1 MMTRIAPARRPDT
14 QLRGVGAFRAVNTCE
29 VELSQPL
36 PDIPATEPANG
47 QDYARARVLV
57 RLHTTPMGL
66 VELDVPREGLAAS
79 ALARHIW
86 ATLAPRM
93 NTHLREDGLEAP
105 QTLDASGLPVRSPP
119 ECLRQR
125 ARFLADAPFLS
136 VIIPTR
142 ERPDHVAR
150 CVRSILAT
158 GYPGARYEIIVADNA
173 PQTNA
178 TAEVVAR
185 EFAHAPVRYI
195 REDRSGSASARNRG
209 LTIAEGEIVAFTD
222 DDVIVDTHWLT
233 ELAHAFS
240 YADETPISCVTG
252 LVMPME
258 LASQA
263 QVWFEQYGGF
273 SPGFE
278 RRLYNMSSHHPHTPL
293 YPFRAGIFGT
303 GNNMAFRRRALAE
316 IGEFDPALGNGTPAL
331 GGVDS
336 EALLRTI
343 LRGYTLL
350 YEPSAIVHHAH
361 RADYAGLRRQIYSYG
376 VGLTAYYLKTLMCD
390 PRVVPD
396 FLRQI
401 PHGLRFAL
409 SPHSSMHA
417 NKRTGYPREL
427 TLLEFRG
434 MLYGPLA
441 YLRSRRVYG
450 KHTPDTTAHERLSGH
465 DDANGRE

>member
-1 MMTRIAPARRPDT
+1 MMTNIEPATHQDT
-14 QLRGVGAFRAVNTCE
+14 LPRGVGAFQAVNMCE

-36 PDIPATEPANG
+36 PDISATDPTNG
-47 QDYARARVLV
+47 QEYARARVLV
-57 RLHTTPMGL
+57 RLHTAPLGL

-79 ALARHIW
+79 MLARHIW
-86 ATLAPRM
+86 TTLAPRI
-93 NTHLREDGLEAP
+93 NTHLRADGLEAA
-105 QTLDASGLPVRSPP
+105 QMLDSAGLPAYALP
-119 ECLRQR
+119 ECLRRR
-125 ARFLADAPFLS
+125 ACFLADAPFLS

-142 ERPDHVAR
+142 ERPDRMAR
-150 CVRSILAT
+150 CVRSILANV
-158 GYPGARYEIIVADNA
+158 YPSTRYEVIIADNV
-173 PQTNA
+173 PRTNA

-185 EFAHAPVRYI
+185 EFADAPVRYI
-195 REDRSGSASARNRG
+195 REDSPGSASARNRG
-209 LTIAEGEIVAFTD
+209 LTLAEGEIVAFTD
-222 DDVIVDTHWLT
+222 DDVIADTHWLA
-233 ELAHAFS
+233 ELARAFS
-240 YADETPISCVTG
+240 CAVEAPISCVTG

-258 LASQA
+258 LTSQA

-278 RRLYNMSSHHPHTPL
+278 RRLYNMSNHHPHTPL

-303 GNNMAFRRRALAE
+303 GNNMAFRRRALAA
-316 IGEFDPALGNGTPAL
+316 IGNFDPALGNGTPAL

-336 EALLRTI
+336 EVLLRMI

-361 RADYAGLRRQIYSYG
+361 RADYDGLRRQIYSYG
-376 VGLTAYYLKTLMCD
+376 VGLTAYYLKTLMSN
-390 PRVVPD
+390 PRIVPD

-401 PHGLRFAL
+401 PQGLRFML
-409 SPHSSMHA
+409 SPHSSMHS
-417 NKRTGYPREL
+417 NKLTGYPREL

-450 KHTPDTTAHERLSGH
+450 KHTTGAR
-465 DDANGRE
+465 AREYTSA